1 MWIKKFKEQSWTLK
15 LSEEDIDTSFWPQL
29 TEYSIWLK
37 STKIVLKMNQQMMC
51 ELNICFSQGTLDSE
65 ESVKKLFEI
74 LITCKE

>member
-1 MWIKKFKEQSWTLK
+1 
-15 LSEEDIDTSFWPQL
+15 
-29 TEYSIWLK
+29 
-37 STKIVLKMNQQMMC
+37 MMC